1 MKRVLL
7 VLAPAV
13 IFLGVLGV
21 GTYRRADVPQPG
33 DRVPGFTARL
43 LGSSDELTFE
53 DLRGKPV
60 VMNFW
65 ASWCVPCEDE
75 APILRRAYEA
85 YGDDVSF
92 LGVDIRDR
100 ESDALDFVDE
110 HRLGYPNVRDE
121 GLAIYAA
128 YGLTGQPE
136 TFFID
141 HNGILVEHIAG
152 PFDAASFAQALDVLV
167 RRNV

>member
-1 MKRVLL
+1 MKRGLL

-13 IFLGVLGV
+13 IFLVILGV
-21 GTYRRADVPQPG
+21 GTYKRSDVPQPG
-33 DRVPGFTARL
+33 DRAPGFTARL
-43 LGSSDELTFE
+43 LGSSEELSLA
-53 DLRGKPV
+53 DLRGRPV

-65 ASWCVPCEDE
+65 ASWCGPCEEE
-75 APILRRAYEA
+75 APILRRAHETYE
-85 YGDDVSF
+85 DEITF
-92 LGVDIRDR
+92 LGVDIRDSQ
-100 ESDALDFVDE
+100 SDALDFVDE
-110 HRLGYPNVRDE
+110 YGLDYLHVRDE
-121 GLAIYAA
+121 GMAIYSQ

-152 PFDAASFAQALDVLV
+152 PFDEASFAQALDVLV